1 MHVPIIF
8 QTLLIIPYI
17 GKYYCSPIEDKESK
31 SEEEIQHALDNNID
45 SLGLLLHSISVSSNL
60 TTGDPELDA
69 LFQDDLIP
77 ELYSILE
84 GL

>member
-1 MHVPIIF
+1 MHIPIIF
-8 QTLLIIPYI
+8 QTLLVISYI
-17 GKYYCSPIEDKESK
+17 GKYHCSPIEDKENK
-31 SEEEIQHALDNNID
+31 SEEEIEQVLDNNID
-45 SLGLLLHSISVSSNL
+45 SLGLLLHSISLSSNL

-77 ELYSILE
+77 ELYSVLD